1 MILGIDFR
9 LTKGSTVIDA
19 SVCDWLGCAS
29 IGKEVEFNKESLM
42 FEDDELMECIEMFVL
57 NVGVA
62 CNIKVYGV
70 NILGIEMLLGDI
82 MSSPCNKTN
91 CIFISKE

>member
-1 MILGIDFR
+1 MFI
-9 LTKGSTVIDA
+9 KGSTVIDA
-19 SVCDWLGCAS
+19 NVCDWLECIS

-62 CNIKVYGV
+62 CNIKENGV
-70 NILGIEMLLGDI
+70 NIEFILGIVMLVG
-82 MSSPCNKTN
+82 
-91 CIFISKE
+91 E